1 MTTPSDEPD
10 NRASEDSAS
19 NTDSDTDRSGG
30 IYSRPRRRGNQDLRT
45 EARASDRSA
54 SDDERTENQDSTPDI
69 YAPPR
74 RRSVRREQ
82 QESNP
87 GIFSRITGR
96 HRLDEIREARY
107 EPYTFESNEQN
118 LKWTAVAMG
127 VWCLILV
134 WLAITDFNNSR
145 KYQDWVD
152 QGITQI
158 PPNAD
163 LSQQVEPA
171 GAYAQRV
178 GGDDF
183 KCAYL
188 AGRSSTDECPNG
200 ELSPIIV
207 SQYIEESGAICANT
221 DDYTPPIEEEE
232 VPDDEAVTTGLATDE
247 PQSVGICTA
256 VWSSYGL
263 LEFANET
270 GLDCPNVDAIVRS
283 ISTEAIEYPG
293 CDRALQYA
301 EDFHSSQDR
310 SRLIWL
316 FAVFAII
323 LVAFPYLSLVHRASR
338 NLLTLKSEEQKHAP
352 EWAVLHHF
360 IPICNF
366 FRPGQVFMEL
376 YKGSDPDVDADGGSL
391 WKQQGKIRA
400 IVGLWWVL
408 WVAAWIFNPITV
420 PRFINAQTLPELI
433 DGNDLL
439 ILSDVLLIL
448 LGIVAVLM
456 LRQLHVWQE
465 MRFSKIGLITVT
477 PPLPVDPLQEALEKQ
492 EAKQRE
498 RDEKKDRRRR

>member
-1 MTTPSDEPD
+1 MTTPSDESD
-10 NRASEDSAS
+10 NRASENSANNADSG
-19 NTDSDTDRSGG
+19 TDRSDG
-30 IYSRPRRRGNQDLRT
+30 IYRRPRRRNQDLRS
-45 EARASDRSA
+45 EARVSNRSA
-54 SDDERTENQDSTPDI
+54 SGDQRAENQDRTADI
-69 YAPPR
+69 YARPR
-74 RRSVRREQ
+74 RRSVRRE
-82 QESNP
+82 SDDSKP

-107 EPYTFESNEQN
+107 EPYTYESNEQN
-118 LKWTAVAMG
+118 LKWTAIAMG

-134 WLAITDFNNSR
+134 WLAITDFSNSR

-163 LSQQVEPA
+163 LSQQIESA
-171 GAYAQRV
+171 AAYAQRV

-188 AGRSSTDECPNG
+188 AGRSSTDECPDG
-200 ELSPIIV
+200 ELSPILV
-207 SQYIEESGAICANT
+207 SQYIEESGAICANA
-221 DDYTPPIEEEE
+221 DEYTPPTNEE
-232 VPDDEAVTTGLATDE
+232 VPDDEAVTTGLPTGE
-247 PQSVGICTA
+247 SQTVEVCTA

-263 LEFANET
+263 LEFAKQTN
-270 GLDCPNVDAIVRS
+270 LDCPNVDAIVRS
-283 ISTEAIEYPG
+283 ISTDAIEYPG
-293 CDRALQYA
+293 CNRALEYA

-310 SRLIWL
+310 SRLLWL
-316 FAVFAII
+316 FAVFSVVFI
-323 LVAFPYLSLVHRASR
+323 AFPYLSLVHRASR
-338 NLLTLKSEEQKHAP
+338 NLLTLKSEEQKHTP

-376 YKGSDPDVDADGGSL
+376 YKASDPDVDADGGDL
-391 WKQQGKIRA
+391 WRQQGKIRA

-420 PRFINAQTLPELI
+420 PRFVNAQTLPELI

-439 ILSDVLLIL
+439 ILSDALLIL

-465 MRFSKIGLITVT
+465 MRFSKIGPITVT

-498 RDEKKDRRRR
+498 RDEKKKNRRSR